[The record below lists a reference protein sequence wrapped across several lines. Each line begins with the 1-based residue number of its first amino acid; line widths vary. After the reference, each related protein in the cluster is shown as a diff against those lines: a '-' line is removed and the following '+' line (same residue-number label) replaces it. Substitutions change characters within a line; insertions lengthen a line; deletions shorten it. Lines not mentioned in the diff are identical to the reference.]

1 MGGTTVGDA
10 APGGAS
16 GGGATARGSRTDGPV
31 GSRLAHLDRLKVVL
45 TAGVIVAHAAMS
57 YGAEGTWI
65 YEDDSL
71 SPPTQLVL
79 SVLVG
84 GGVMFVLGLFFLM
97 AGMLTTGPLGRRGPR
112 AFLVSRLWRLG
123 VPVVAYALVV
133 WPALEW
139 LVDEVRGTAPT
150 PWAFYAAEFSG
161 SAWQQLGTGPM
172 WFVAILLVVT
182 VGWCLWRWRMP
193 ARPASGSPV
202 TSVVVTAAAIAAGT
216 VVVRVWFPIDSAQVL
231 DVHLWIW
238 PQAVS
243 LFVLGAVGAERGWIW
258 ELPRRVRSLCR
269 RGLVGALVVLA
280 VLVVLSDGPED
291 FTGGVHWEAAGWAG
305 CEGVLAVSA
314 SLLVLD
320 WSRRHVVAHGRRER
334 SVARS
339 AYGAFVAQGPVLV
352 VVALL
357 LEPLD
362 VPGDLRFVVLAVGGV
377 LGSFACGWAAVRLA
391 VRGRARRLRDDV
403 PPERRDVAR
412 GGGGA

>member
-1 MGGTTVGDA
+1 
-10 APGGAS
+10 
-16 GGGATARGSRTDGPV
+16 
-31 GSRLAHLDRLKVVL
+31 
-45 TAGVIVAHAAMS
+45 
-57 YGAEGTWI
+57 
-65 YEDDSL
+65 
-71 SPPTQLVL
+71 
-79 SVLVG
+79 
-84 GGVMFVLGLFFLM
+84 
-97 AGMLTTGPLGRRGPR
+97 
-112 AFLVSRLWRLG
+112 
-123 VPVVAYALVV
+123 
-133 WPALEW
+133 
-139 LVDEVRGTAPT
+139 
-150 PWAFYAAEFSG
+150 
-161 SAWQQLGTGPM
+161 M

-269 RGLVGALVVLA
+269 RGLVGALMALA
-280 VLVVLSDGPED
+280 VLVVLSDGPD
-291 FTGGVHWEAAGWAG
+291 GFTGGVHREAAGWAG
-305 CEGVLAVSA
+305 CEGVLAVST

-352 VVALL
+352 VIALL
-357 LEPLD
+357 LDPLD
-362 VPGDLRFVVLAVGGV
+362 VPADLRFVVLAVGGV

-391 VRGRARRLRDDV
+391 ARGRRARGLRDEV
-403 PPERRDVAR
+403 PPERRAVAG